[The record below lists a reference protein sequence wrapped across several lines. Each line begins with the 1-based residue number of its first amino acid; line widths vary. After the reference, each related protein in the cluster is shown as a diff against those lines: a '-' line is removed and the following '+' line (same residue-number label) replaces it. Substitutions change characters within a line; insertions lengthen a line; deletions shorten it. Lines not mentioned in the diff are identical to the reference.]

1 MVHKILQL
9 FLLTGTVF
17 GQLLNAQ
24 PIQGNINDF
33 ETKAPVPYALVT
45 NTKRTIGINTDS
57 IGFFKI
63 DSTLSLQFDSLRVS
77 AIGYKSIVIALV
89 GSKPLTVYLNK
100 IQTDAESLILN
111 EKPTNKK
118 IVTLGAKANFINPM
132 YGCYTDSMSNTEIAL
147 LIQNTKNKVAKI
159 ETIGFFL
166 RNLGVI
172 NAPFR

>member
-57 IGFFKI
+57 LGFFKI

-100 IQTDAESLILN
+100 IQTGAKDT
-111 EKPTNKK
+111 PTLLNKK
-118 IVTLGAKANFINPM
+118 FYKRIRIG
-132 YGCYTDSMSNTEIAL
+132 SSH
-147 LIQNTKNKVAKI
+147 KI
-159 ETIGFFL
+159 EDGSFGGAVDSGNECTTLITNPSKREGKIKIISFFIL
-166 RNLGVI
+166 DDGIYNT
-172 NAPFR
+172 